1 MGLTAPHRTRW
12 TSWKYFRFVFPSLI
26 GVFLFLCPVKYGSE
40 LTIPVGI
47 LANELRWAIGEFMAT
62 FTTCIFVSGAIF
74 TVLFNLRSTQLNS
87 RFPQLHALFATNW
100 TWFALRI
107 LGGLLA
113 LLTFLELGPEWIIGA
128 KTGRTAYIDIAGIIF
143 CILGVA
149 SLLLPLLTDF
159 GFLEFVGA
167 IMRGVFQATF
177 NLPGRAT
184 VDTLASWV
192 GASSVA
198 VLVTIRQYQAGFYS
212 VREACVI
219 ATNFSVVSIPFV
231 VLTAQIAGI
240 GDLFMALYGSMVG
253 IGIVCAIV
261 TPRLPPLSRLTD
273 RYYQPIG
280 RQIHEEA
287 AADTPRLRWAM
298 NQAVSRATTAP
309 GPGQMVKGV
318 LSGTADLFFTMMPAS
333 MTIEFICLVT
343 YHYTPVFQ
351 YVTLPLV
358 PVLNLLQI
366 PEAAAASPGLVVGL
380 LDQFVP
386 ALIAASIDDK
396 VTSFVLAGLSV
407 TQLIFFAETGVLI
420 LRSVIPLNILQLI
433 GIFFLRTVIALPI
446 LALVA
451 HLVV

>member
-1 MGLTAPHRTRW
+1 MGLTASHRARW
-12 TSWKYFRFVFPSLI
+12 TSWNYFRFVFPSLI

-74 TVLFNLRSTQLNS
+74 TALFNLRSTQLNG
-87 RFPQLHALFATNW
+87 RFPQLHTLFSTNW

-219 ATNFSVVSIPFV
+219 RYKLFCRFHSIRGAYSPDRRHRRSVHGSLWFDGRYWHCLRYRNSSVAAFV
-231 VLTAQIAGI
+231 
-240 GDLFMALYGSMVG
+240 
-253 IGIVCAIV
+253 
-261 TPRLPPLSRLTD
+261 PTD
-273 RYYQPIG
+273 R
-280 RQIHEEA
+280 
-287 AADTPRLRWAM
+287 
-298 NQAVSRATTAP
+298 S
-309 GPGQMVKGV
+309 
-318 LSGTADLFFTMMPAS
+318 
-333 MTIEFICLVT
+333 
-343 YHYTPVFQ
+343 
-351 YVTLPLV
+351 
-358 PVLNLLQI
+358 LL
-366 PEAAAASPGLVVGL
+366 
-380 LDQFVP
+380 
-386 ALIAASIDDK
+386 
-396 VTSFVLAGLSV
+396 
-407 TQLIFFAETGVLI
+407 
-420 LRSVIPLNILQLI
+420 
-433 GIFFLRTVIALPI
+433 
-446 LALVA
+446 
-451 HLVV
+451 